1 MNDLAAVNA
10 KVIAASVDPEDKAR
24 EVADEV
30 SYPVSYGATIAEARL
45 LDSWWEERRGIIQ
58 PSEFLVNRE
67 GKILT
72 SSYSSGPI
80 GRINPGDVVKMI
92 NYIES
97 LNK

>member
-1 MNDLAAVNA
+1 M
-10 KVIAASVDPEDKAR
+10 
-24 EVADEV
+24 ADEV

-80 GRINPGDVVKMI
+80 GRINPGDVIKMI